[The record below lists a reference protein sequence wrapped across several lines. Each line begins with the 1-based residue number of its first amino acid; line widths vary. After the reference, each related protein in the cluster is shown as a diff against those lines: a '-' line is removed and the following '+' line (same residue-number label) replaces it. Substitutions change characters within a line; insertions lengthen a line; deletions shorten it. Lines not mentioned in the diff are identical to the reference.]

1 MPTEVSIVVVNWN
14 SGHLLRA
21 CMDSIASQH
30 AAGSIAIEVVVVD
43 NGSVDQS
50 LVLPRYPFEL
60 TVLRNGCNHGFA
72 RACNEGAAK
81 ANCPFILFFNPDCV
95 LGAGSIE
102 AGVTTLRQAQ
112 DVGVVGVALSDD
124 SGRIARSCHHFPSV
138 RHFAG
143 RITGLARFFPRVFE
157 SAMRDWPHDQD
168 RDVDHVIG
176 AFYMIRA
183 ELFRTL
189 GGFDERFF
197 VYLEDLDLS
206 LRVRCAGYRVR
217 FLAQPSSYHKGGGTS
232 EKAKAA
238 RLFFATRSRIIYAF
252 KHFSLAAAWGH
263 LAATLVLEP
272 MCRIGELLLRRRFA
286 EISEVVQAFQLLLRD
301 LPSIL
306 RRTRQQ

>member
-1 MPTEVSIVVVNWN
+1 MVSIIIVNWN
-14 SGHLLRA
+14 SGLLLRD
-21 CMDSIASQH
+21 CLDSIGVQQAH
-30 AAGSIAIEVVVVD
+30 TFIPTEVIVVD
-43 NGSVDQS
+43 NDSVDRS
-50 LVLPRYPFEL
+50 LELPNFPFNL
-60 TVLRNGCNHGFA
+60 TILRNEHNQGFA

-81 ANCPFILFFNPDCV
+81 ATGSFILFFNPDCV
-95 LGAGSIE
+95 LGSGSIKAAITE
-102 AGVTTLRQAQ
+102 LQQ
-112 DVGVVGVALSDD
+112 NPDVGVVGVALSDD
-124 SGRIARSCHHFPSV
+124 SGQIARSCHHFPSF
-138 RHFAG
+138 RHFTG
-143 RITGLARFFPRVFE
+143 RITGLARFFPQVFE

-286 EISEVVQAFQLLLRD
+286 EISEVVQAFRLLLRD
-301 LPSIL
+301 LPSTL

>member
-1 MPTEVSIVVVNWN
+1 MVSIIIVNWN
-14 SGHLLRA
+14 SGLLLRD
-21 CMDSIASQH
+21 CLDSIAAQQAH
-30 AAGSIAIEVVVVD
+30 TFMPAEVIVVD
-43 NGSVDQS
+43 NDSVDRS
-50 LVLPRYPFEL
+50 LELPNYPFNL
-60 TVLRNGCNHGFA
+60 TILRNEHNHGFA

-81 ANCPFILFFNPDCV
+81 ATGSFILFFNPDCV
-95 LGAGSIE
+95 LGSGSIKAAITE
-102 AGVTTLRQAQ
+102 LQQ
-112 DVGVVGVALSDD
+112 NPDVGVVGVALSDD
-124 SGRIARSCHHFPSV
+124 SGQIARSCHHFPSF
-138 RHFAG
+138 RHFTG
-143 RITGLARFFPRVFE
+143 RITGLARFFPQVFE

-238 RLFFATRSRIIYAF
+238 RLFFATRSRILYAF
-252 KHFSLAAAWGH
+252 KHFSVVAAWGH

-272 MCRIGELLLRRRFA
+272 MCRIGELVLRRRVA
-286 EISEVVQAFQLLLRD
+286 EISEVVQAFQMLLRD
-301 LPSIL
+301 LPSTL
-306 RRTRQQ
+306 RRTGRQ